1 MSEPTYGAPP
11 SLQMSE
17 EEREQYEA
25 RMNDFRHMKFVETEA
40 DLLASA
46 KVPAYKA
53 QALLNRGCPHRLVV
67 RILL

>member
-1 MSEPTYGAPP
+1 MPDLALT
-11 SLQMSE
+11 E
-17 EEREQYEA
+17 EERKEYEE

-46 KVPAYKA
+46 KIPSWKA
-53 QALLNRGCPHRLVV
+53 QSLLNRGCPHRLVI

>member
-1 MSEPTYGAPP
+1 MTELALT
-11 SLQMSE
+11 E
-17 EEREQYEA
+17 EERKAYEE

-46 KVPAYKA
+46 KIPAYKA
-53 QALLNRGCPHRLVV
+53 RALLNRGCPHRLVV